1 MHVTGNFQKL
11 QVDVWDYFLDAQG
24 FFSEH
29 TSANQICQW
38 IFTYVSSFSILSLLH
53 MDHFRGSGAFQ

>member
-1 MHVTGNFQKL
+1 M
-11 QVDVWDYFLDAQG
+11 DVWDYFLDAQG

-38 IFTYVSSFSILSLLH
+38 IIYLRLIFQYFVLIT
-53 MDHFRGSGAFQ
+53 RGSFQGVRGLSVSKQAY